1 MWQSLLQTFSTRS
14 IPRSQTTAACN
25 AVSVFLD
32 AGLSS
37 KNAHTRQ
44 ITLSH
49 QTWMAIFE
57 VCMIRFDDAGPK
69 PMKQV
74 FSCLVRVLRKHP
86 DAKEADLIRVGA
98 VNGIMPSV
106 VLGDPRSRLKS
117 SLVALEL
124 FVRENA
130 ISPSQL
136 MSLLHDWLVEHY
148 GRWMPL
154 FESHCES
161 LSIDTTHFVG
171 QNPTWHDS
179 DVKVKRDV
187 LMVFSLSL
195 LLHARSL
202 GYASTAGTML
212 ALFSRKASQEVE
224 SKQIPSFALASP
236 SMSWVAPTRHI
247 MLENMEVLDSM
258 SNNVLYPLFA
268 SCSGGFRSFIN
279 QLPIQSLLSG
289 DMKDEGS
296 VDEFTLLFSAL
307 QIAKKLGLVHEDRKS
322 YEASKLNTLS

>member
-1 MWQSLLQTFSTRS
+1 
-14 IPRSQTTAACN
+14 
-25 AVSVFLD
+25 
-32 AGLSS
+32 
-37 KNAHTRQ
+37 
-44 ITLSH
+44 
-49 QTWMAIFE
+49 
-57 VCMIRFDDAGPK
+57 
-69 PMKQV
+69 MKQV